1 MLLLYKRL
9 YYSMQKKTNIPQE
22 VIEEI
27 ELKEPKEVSKEIKI
41 IYSKQTN
48 QFSVKIPSSVS
59 RKLRLKPTD
68 KFEVTVVEGKN
79 ILLKKVS

>member
-1 MLLLYKRL
+1 
-9 YYSMQKKTNIPQE
+9 MQKKTNIPQE

-27 ELKEPKEVSKEIKI
+27 ELKEPKEVSREIKI

-59 RKLRLKPTD
+59 RKLKLKPTE